1 MSAGTNTLTADD
13 LAALA
18 AFDTPTVCNALE
30 RLDPAT
36 QSRGYIT
43 ATFVCGF
50 PTQKPIVGYA
60 RTATIRAATPPAI
73 AVDNVRRLQND
84 YYRYVDAGPRPSIA
98 VIEDLDGAAAGT
110 GAFWGEV
117 QSAIHVGLG
126 AVGLITNGSVRDIDQ
141 WAPGFQFLAGRI
153 GPSHAY
159 AKPVA
164 FGGTV
169 NVLGM
174 TVQDGDLIHAD
185 RHGAVVVPTHLARGV
200 ADAAAIVAEREAKI
214 LAIARGPGCTAER
227 LIEVFAKLD
236 QIH

>member
-1 MSAGTNTLTADD
+1 MTVLAAAD

-18 AFDTPTVCNALE
+18 ALDTPTVCNALE

-36 QSRGYIT
+36 QSSGYIT
-43 ATFVCGF
+43 GTFVCGF
-50 PTQKPIVGYA
+50 PAMKPVVGYA
-60 RTATIRAATPPAI
+60 RTATIRAARPSPLSA
-73 AVDNVRRLQND
+73 AEQRKLQND
-84 YYRYVDAGPRPSIA
+84 YYRYVDAGPKPSLV
-98 VIEDLDGAAAGT
+98 VIEDLDGDAAGP

-126 AVGLITNGSVRDIDQ
+126 SVGLITNGSVRDLDQ

-169 NVLGM
+169 NVFGM
-174 TVQDGDLIHAD
+174 TVKDGDLLHAD
-185 RHGAVVVPTHLARGV
+185 RHGAAVVPVALAKGV
-200 ADAAAIVAEREAKI
+200 AAAARIVAEREAKI
-214 LAIARGPGCTAER
+214 LAVARGPGCTAER
-227 LIEVFAKLD
+227 LIEVFHDLD

>member
-1 MSAGTNTLTADD
+1 MMTALTAAD

-36 QSRGYIT
+36 QASGYIT
-43 ATFVCGF
+43 GSFVCGF
-50 PTQKPIVGYA
+50 PALKPVVGYA
-60 RTATIRAATPPAI
+60 RTATIRAARPSGLS
-73 AVDNVRRLQND
+73 AVDQRNVQND
-84 YYRYVDAGPRPSIA
+84 YYRHIDAGPRPSLV
-98 VIEDLDGAAAGT
+98 VIEDLDGDAAGT

-126 AVGLITNGSVRDIDQ
+126 CVGLITNGSVRDLDQ

-159 AKPVA
+159 AKPVS
-164 FGGTV
+164 FGRPV
-169 NVLGM
+169 NVFGM
-174 TVQDGDLIHAD
+174 TVKDGDLLHAD
-185 RHGAVVVPTHLARGV
+185 RHGAVVVPVALAKGV
-200 ADAAAIVAEREAKI
+200 ADAARIVAEREAKI
-214 LAIARGPGCTAER
+214 LAVARGPGCTAER
-227 LIEVFAKLD
+227 LIEVFHNLD

>member
-1 MSAGTNTLTADD
+1 MTKLAAAD

-36 QSRGYIT
+36 QASGYIT
-43 ATFVCGF
+43 GSFVCGF
-50 PTQKPIVGYA
+50 PAMKPVVGYA
-60 RTATIRAATPPAI
+60 RTATIRAARPSALS
-73 AVDNVRRLQND
+73 AADQRALQND
-84 YYRYVDAGPRPSIA
+84 YYRYIDAGPKPSIV
-98 VIEDLDGAAAGT
+98 VIEDLDGDAAGS

-126 AVGLITNGSVRDIDQ
+126 TLGLITNGSVRDLDQ

-164 FGGTV
+164 FGGAV

-174 TVQDGDLIHAD
+174 RVKDGDLLHAD
-185 RHGAVVVPTHLARGV
+185 RHGAVVVPVALAKGV
-200 ADAAAIVAEREAKI
+200 ADAARIVAEREAQI
-214 LAIARGPGCTAER
+214 LAVARGPGCTAER
-227 LIEVFAKLD
+227 LIEVFRNLD